1 MTKEKYEKPIME
13 VVDLKDDVILTSCS
27 LDLGN
32 ATCGLVGCSPVT
44 GCEKD
49 CSWDGSSSCDYGSC
63 VINVISNN
71 TDSSRNC

>member
-13 VVDLKDDVILTSCS
+13 VVDLKDDVILTSCNP
-27 LDLGN
+27 DI
-32 ATCGLVGCSPVT
+32 TCD
-44 GCEKD
+44 KN